1 MRQEELSPEEHPVPI
16 HDWTRV
22 DAGIFH
28 AFHHDWITELAR
40 ALNRGLLPADYYALP
55 EQHAAGFGPDV
66 LTFQEENSNGAVDQA
81 FAETPATGGLTPM
94 ARRARELA
102 GISVPL
108 SVERFPSL
116 WGQVIT
122 PAPLPIWPRQAMP
135 GFIPVKR
142 GRANA
147 T

>member
-1 MRQEELSPEEHPVPI
+1 MRHDQFSPEEHPVPI

-66 LTFQEENSNGAVDQA
+66 LTFQEENDNGATDPA
-81 FAETPATGGLTPM
+81 FTVPPATGGLLLTAPKLQPIAETDLAFYPPKQHSTTFPPPTPY
-94 ARRARELA
+94 RPPP
-102 GISVPL
+102 IFHPVPPPTN
-108 SVERFPSL
+108 PSP
-116 WGQVIT
+116 T
-122 PAPLPIWPRQAMP
+122 PL
-135 GFIPVKR
+135 
-142 GRANA
+142 
-147 T
+147 